1 MALTPTQLG
10 VSLGWVA
17 LNAYAEGYRAFQ
29 LRFSPRVVVR
39 AHHLARHPHPIHVAL
54 APLYC
59 MALIHATRRARIV
72 AWSTVT
78 MIVGFVLTLRLVPQP
93 WRGIV
98 DGGVVVALGWGI
110 LAIVVLF
117 ARSLITARL
126 PAVPS
131 EVPTSVGSSSA
142 KD

>member
-1 MALTPTQLG
+1 MALSPMQLG
-10 VSLGWVA
+10 VSLGWVL

-39 AHHLARHPHPIHVAL
+39 AHHLARHPHPLHVAL

-72 AWSTVT
+72 AWSTLV

-93 WRGIV
+93 WRGII
-98 DGGVVVALGWGI
+98 DGGVVIALVWGI
-110 LAIVVLF
+110 VAIGVLF
-117 ARSLITARL
+117 VRSLLSARL

-131 EVPTSVGSSSA
+131 EIPPTT
-142 KD
+142 

>member
-1 MALTPTQLG
+1 MALTPAQLAI
-10 VSLGWVA
+10 SFGWVV

-39 AHHLARHPHPIHVAL
+39 AHHLARNPQPLHVVL

-72 AWSTVT
+72 AWATLL

-98 DGGVVVALGWGI
+98 DGGVVIALIWGI
-110 LAIVVLF
+110 AAIVVLF
-117 ARSLITARL
+117 ARSVFTGRL
-126 PAVPS
+126 PTVAAEIPHN
-131 EVPTSVGSSSA
+131 
-142 KD
+142 